1 MVEIAMSVEQEKF
14 SDKPAKKSDER
25 FAVFFLIV
33 VLAPALSI
41 AIVGSY
47 GFAIWMS
54 QLYFGPPG
62 H

>member
-1 MVEIAMSVEQEKF
+1 MSVEHEKF
-14 SDKPAKKSDER
+14 SDKPAEKSDER